1 MLGQTKTMMALL
13 FIVLKDRLNNPLLLH
28 TLQKRSIIAT
38 IRRFYYFSHLRTICI
53 KDGGFCTNRPIDLL
67 EE

>member
-28 TLQKRSIIAT
+28 TLQKRSIIA
-38 IRRFYYFSHLRTICI
+38 
-53 KDGGFCTNRPIDLL
+53 
-67 EE
+67 